1 MIDIDCLLANCHYS
15 PIILTNTHFSQP
27 RGLDLH
33 MIAHHQFLGIWMQI
47 HLLVHPAGNGIPIHG
62 LEQPML
68 GPVCSYVSDTIGG
81 SNPCL

>member
-1 MIDIDCLLANCHYS
+1 VYDHWTANCRARIPRRRGYS
-15 PIILTNTHFSQP
+15 RS
-27 RGLDLH
+27 LH
-33 MIAHHQFLGIWMQI
+33 VIPEQEFLRVRMQI

>member
-1 MIDIDCLLANCHYS
+1 MI
-15 PIILTNTHFSQP
+15 PEQE
-27 RGLDLH
+27 
-33 MIAHHQFLGIWMQI
+33 FLRVRMQI